1 MTLQAVQAIEPT
13 LIAAPTP
20 WVGGQLPSAWS
31 APGGQQVPPASL
43 NSFTQSLEQAR
54 SAVMPMGSSLP
65 IVSTNQVGPSNPGGP
80 SALSGLN
87 GQANLHGIHPVAQSA
102 SDGGIG
108 KKIGLSAIET
118 MGSRL
123 SAADA
128 KMFKSVESLNNLD
141 ITAPNI
147 HAEFLSISLMSAKA
161 GISTNLAM
169 KFSSKINESIN
180 TLLKSS

>member
-20 WVGGQLPSAWS
+20 WVGGQLPSPWS
-31 APGGQQVPPASL
+31 TPGGQQVPPASL

-54 SAVMPMGSSLP
+54 SAVTPMGSSLP
-65 IVSTNQVGPSNPGGP
+65 IVSTSQVGPGNPGGP
-80 SALSGLN
+80 SALSG
-87 GQANLHGIHPVAQSA
+87 QANLHEINPVAQSA
-102 SDGGIG
+102 SGGGIG

-161 GISTNLAM
+161 GISTSLAM

-180 TLLKSS
+180 TLLKTS